1 MATPLTIRA
10 CIAAPVATVYR
21 ALTDAAALRV
31 WLAEHAEVALAE
43 GRFAFWGRHTPQ
55 GELGRQ
61 RLLAVEPDRL
71 LRFAWLLDGEET
83 TAELTLAADGPD
95 ATFLT
100 LVQTGVPTMDE
111 MMATTGARD
120 GLHSL
125 HTFWGLAIANL
136 AEYTEGRDLTPKA
149 DFSAGHHDVVRITVA
164 VAAPPDRVFASL
176 IEPEQ
181 IDRWFGGNAEV
192 EPRVGGRIGLFGGDA
207 AGTIVELVPD
217 QTLAYTADSTDDK
230 SLVRW
235 ELAATG
241 DHTLLTLTDSSH
253 ADDTTGSA
261 AQHEAGWLGA
271 MAELR
276 RIHALGPAW
285 QPMTLEFTFPK

>member
-1 MATPLTIRA
+1 MTTPLTIRA
-10 CIAAPVATVYR
+10 RIAAPVATVYR

-31 WLAEHAEVALAE
+31 WLAEHAEVALAD
-43 GRFAFWGRHTPQ
+43 GRFGFWGRHTPQ
-55 GELGRQ
+55 GEPGRQ
-61 RLLAVEPDRL
+61 RLLAAEPDRL
-71 LRFAWLLDGEET
+71 LSFAWLLDGEET
-83 TAELTLAADGPD
+83 TAELTLVADGPD
-95 ATFLT
+95 ATLLT

-111 MMATTGARD
+111 MMAETGARD

-136 AEYTEGRDLTPKA
+136 AEYAEGRDLTPRA
-149 DFSAGHHDVVRITVA
+149 DFSAGHRDVVRITVP
-164 VAAPPDRVFASL
+164 VAAPPDKVFASL
-176 IEPEQ
+176 LEPEQ

-192 EPRVGGRIGLFGGDA
+192 EPRVGGRISFFGGDPT
-207 AGTIVELVPD
+207 GTIIELVTN
-217 QTLAYTADSTDDK
+217 QTLALLADSADPR

-241 DHTLLTLTDSSH
+241 DHTLLTLIDSSH
-253 ADDTTGSA
+253 TGDTTGSA

-271 MAELR
+271 LAELR

-285 QPMTLEFTFPK
+285 QPLTLEFTFPE